1 MSRKGIIL
9 AGGSATRLHPITQY
23 ITKHLLPVY
32 DKPMIN
38 YPLSILMSA
47 GIKDILIVSA
57 KKDLIFFK
65 DYLGNGKKYGVN
77 FAYEVQD
84 KPNGLAEAF
93 IIGETFIKN
102 SSVALILGDNLFVG
116 SDLKKKLIYANN
128 SKKNTIFLKQ
138 VKNPKRFGVAS
149 FDKKGTRL
157 VQIEEKPKKPKSNL
171 VVTGLYFYENS
182 VIKFAKKLKPSARGE
197 LEITDINNIFIKKKK
212 LEYMTLNRSTIW
224 KDAGTFDSLLETSN
238 IIERLQNN
246 SCYIGLLEETSI
258 KNQWITRNQINHIN
272 DPLIKKYL
280 KSLK

>member
-212 LEYMTLNRSTIW
+212 
-224 KDAGTFDSLLETSN
+224 
-238 IIERLQNN
+238 
-246 SCYIGLLEETSI
+246 IGI
-258 KNQWITRNQINHIN
+258 Y
-272 DPLIKKYL
+272 DL
-280 KSLK
+280 K